1 MLGNRKTLGMDA
13 ARVHSKL
20 RKHLYVPSFE
30 VHAGSLFSM
39 YLCACSAVIM
49 AVPAEIPPD
58 DLRGQPTRYRPAV
71 GSLAVACHTYARDE

>member
-1 MLGNRKTLGMDA
+1 LGNRETLGLDA

-20 RKHLYVPSFE
+20 QKHLYVPSFE
-30 VHAGSLFSM
+30 VHGRTLFST

-58 DLRGQPTRYRPAV
+58 DLRG
-71 GSLAVACHTYARDE
+71 